1 MSNVLLVIHILVAL
15 ALIGVVLVQRNEG
28 GGLGIGGGGGG
39 GGMSG
44 FMTGRSAANFLT
56 RITAILAAIF
66 MVTSIVLT
74 ILMNQQT
81 SSGGGS
87 LVDQL
92 RDSGT
97 PGATTGEGATPS
109 TGGGDQPAGEATPA
123 PAPAP
128 APKVE

>member
-74 ILMNQQT
+74 ILMNQH
-81 SSGGGS
+81 SAGGGGS

-92 RDSGT
+92 RDAGT
-97 PGATTGEGATPS
+97 PGATEGATPS
-109 TGGGDQPAGEATPA
+109 TGGGDQPAAGDATPA
-123 PAPAP
+123 PAPTP